1 MTFSYYQLY
10 PSGDTATEL
19 TAVESV
25 SSFRLS
31 CSLLS
36 CDITGVSVVV
46 VVSLV
51 VVVVVSFPFLSSS
64 PPPFEPVSEAN
75 ADLRSTR
82 EILFERLPLVVDP
95 P

>member
-1 MTFSYYQLY
+1 MTFLL
-10 PSGDTATEL
+10 P
-19 TAVESV
+19 V

-36 CDITGVSVVV
+36 CDIAVVV
-46 VVSLV
+46 FV
-51 VVVVVSFPFLSSS
+51 VVVVVSFPLLSSS
-64 PPPFEPVSEAN
+64 PPFEPVSEAN

-82 EILFERLPLVVDP
+82 EILFERLPLAVDP